1 MKIKLCFYGIVIY
14 VKGGDS
20 NYLNGEIVTLGRRKL
35 IMQFWNSINA
45 DI

>member
-1 MKIKLCFYGIVIY
+1 MVLLSMLRGEN
-14 VKGGDS
+14 S